1 MGRKILVI
9 EDDQSVALMLG
20 TALRLAGYE
29 VVTAPDAVVA
39 LSVARQERPDLI
51 LLDLGLP
58 GGGGMVV
65 LERLRGLMATA
76 ITPVIVISGNDVTEK
91 EILEAGAQGFL
102 AKPVTADKLVAAV
115 ASFLSAGRDFEIA

>member
-39 LSVARQERPDLI
+39 RSRSLVRSVRTSFCSTWDCRVGE
-51 LLDLGLP
+51 GWWSW
-58 GGGGMVV
+58 
-65 LERLRGLMATA
+65 
-76 ITPVIVISGNDVTEK
+76 SGF
-91 EILEAGAQGFL
+91 GA
-102 AKPVTADKLVAAV
+102 
-115 ASFLSAGRDFEIA
+115 

>member
-1 MGRKILVI
+1 
-9 EDDQSVALMLG
+9 MLG

-29 VVTAPDAVVA
+29 VRTAPDAVVA
-39 LSVARQERPDLI
+39 LSVARQESPDLI

-76 ITPVIVISGNDVTEK
+76 ITPVIVITGGEVTEA
-91 EILEAGAQGFL
+91 EVLGAGAQGFL
-102 AKPVTADKLVAAV
+102 GKPVMAEKLVATV
-115 ASFLSAGRDFEIA
+115 APFLAQSE

>member
-1 MGRKILVI
+1 MARKILII

-29 VVTAPDAVVA
+29 VVNAPDAVVA
-39 LSVARQERPDLI
+39 LSVARQESPDLI

-76 ITPVIVISGNDVTEK
+76 ITPVIVITGSEVTE
-91 EILEAGAQGFL
+91 EEVLSAGAQGFL
-102 AKPVTADKLVAAV
+102 AKPVTADKLVATV
-115 ASFLSAGRDFEIA
+115 ASFLAPSERI

>member
-1 MGRKILVI
+1 
-9 EDDQSVALMLG
+9 MLG

-29 VVTAPDAVVA
+29 VSTAPDAVVA

-65 LERLRGLMATA
+65 LERLRGLMVTA
-76 ITPVIVISGNDVTEK
+76 ITPVIVISGNDVTEQ
-91 EILEAGAQGFL
+91 EILGAGAQCFL

-115 ASFLSAGRDFEIA
+115 ASFLSLE